1 MFESSDPLIH
11 FVLPTPGDKAS
22 SSCLRPQGYF
32 AESVSV
38 LLQKLKI
45 TATETELGECQAIF
59 SAPLSGEELFV
70 WPPQKTSKLFPN
82 FQLVKDA
89 AAKLCGG
96 KPRKVRLT
104 QRDGIGWN
112 GQGPRLETGGLVNH
126 RQSCSPSRS
135 HRQNFL
141 CILNKFYNTYASH
154 SNLHRRVFFLSEQK
168 ERV

>member
-1 MFESSDPLIH
+1 M
-11 FVLPTPGDKAS
+11 
-22 SSCLRPQGYF
+22 
-32 AESVSV
+32 

-104 QRDGIGWN
+104 QRDGIGN
-112 GQGPRLETGGLVNH
+112 GARVLQIQNQFEESEAGRQCKGRQPRIF
-126 RQSCSPSRS
+126 SPSTRAPS
-135 HRQNFL
+135 GRTQPISLYCQHKAMWF
-141 CILNKFYNTYASH
+141 
-154 SNLHRRVFFLSEQK
+154 
-168 ERV
+168 